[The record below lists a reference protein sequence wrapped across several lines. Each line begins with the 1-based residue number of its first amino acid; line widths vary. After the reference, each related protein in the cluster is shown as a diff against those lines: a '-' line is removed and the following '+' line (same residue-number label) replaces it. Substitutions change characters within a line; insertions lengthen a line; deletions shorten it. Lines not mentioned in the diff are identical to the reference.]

1 LSAGAAVACKLSFT
15 EHYFCLL
22 YCEYKKIDA
31 DMTLL
36 VTGGAGFIGANFV
49 LDWLAA
55 SDEPI
60 INLDKLTYAGNPET
74 LASLQGD
81 ARHQLVQGDIGD
93 SALVSRLLAEHQPR
107 AVVNFAAESHVDRS
121 IHGPGEF
128 IETNIVGTFRLLESV
143 RGYWS
148 ALPVGAVSDRDE
160 PSANAPSQSETAPT
174 KSGFRFLHVSTDEV
188 YGSLAKGDP
197 AFSETHRYEPNSPY
211 SASKAASD
219 HLVRAWHHTYG
230 LPVLT
235 TNCSNNYGPYHFPEK
250 LIPLMIVNALA
261 GKPLPVYGDGM
272 QIRDWLYVKDHCSA
286 IRRVLE
292 AGRLGEVYN
301 VGGWNEK
308 PNIEIVQTICKLLD
322 EMRPKADGGSYASQ
336 ITYVTDRPGH
346 DRRYAIDARKLEA
359 ELGWKPAETFD
370 TGIRKTVEWYLAN
383 PVWVQHVQS
392 GAYREWVNQNY
403 AGRQA

>member
-1 LSAGAAVACKLSFT
+1 
-15 EHYFCLL
+15 
-22 YCEYKKIDA
+22 
-31 DMTLL
+31 MTIL

-55 SDEPI
+55 SNEAV

-93 SALVSRLLAEHQPR
+93 AALVSRLLAEHQPR

-148 ALPVGAVSDRDE
+148 GLLDSDIRE
-160 PSANAPSQSETAPT
+160 QGLAPTGVQAQAPT
-174 KSGFRFLHVSTDEV
+174 KGGFRFLHVSTDEV
-188 YGSLAKGDP
+188 YGSLSQSDP
-197 AFSETHRYEPNSPY
+197 AFAETNRYEPNSPY

-292 AGRLGEVYN
+292 AGRLGETYN

-308 PNIEIVQTICKLLD
+308 PNIEIVHTVCKLLD
-322 EMRPKADGGSYASQ
+322 ELRPKADGTSYATQ

-359 ELGWKPAETFD
+359 ELGWKPAETFE
-370 TGIRKTVEWYLAN
+370 TGIRKTVAWYLAN
-383 PVWVQHVQS
+383 PEWVQHVQS
-392 GAYREWVNQNY
+392 GAYRDWVSKNY